1 MSCEV
6 VSLLEVLTAH
16 LHVFQYFF
24 FSGHRI
30 HHYHQQKPTPLSRY
44 QVIQSHCPIMIN
56 IFYSIIHSLKTWQR
70 SRSVLRFF
78 SKLLLSL
85 LLWWLRM
92 WNTAEIDITFSV
104 QRYRI
109 KLVSSTNTWIH
120 KYMNT
125 QIHEYTNTWIHKY
138 INLQLRK
145 WIHKYSMALIEENWC
160 TEVWGHTESQS
171 TLRASVARW
180 KLACR
185 RRQAEHKIY

>member
-1 MSCEV
+1 MRAFLQKYNQEKAV
-6 VSLLEVLTAH
+6 VNKSDCYLSPEMVVPNINIFLRFRVNLFILQFLHHDHVHHLLAWAVMCLVRWCLSLKFSPHTCM
-16 LHVFQYFF
+16 FSNIFF

-30 HHYHQQKPTPLSRY
+30 HHYHQQKPAPLSSY
-44 QVIQSHCPIMIN
+44 QLIQSHSPIMIN

-109 KLVSSTNTWIH
+109 KLV
-120 KYMNT
+120 
-125 QIHEYTNTWIHKY
+125 
-138 INLQLRK
+138 
-145 WIHKYSMALIEENWC
+145 
-160 TEVWGHTESQS
+160 
-171 TLRASVARW
+171 
-180 KLACR
+180 
-185 RRQAEHKIY
+185 